1 MDYIAL
7 FQELGTVYASIVTI
21 ASIITATTDTPREGG
36 LWRFLY
42 GIIEY
47 MALVNDRAKQR

>member
-1 MDYIAL
+1 MDYVEL
-7 FQELGTVYASIVTI
+7 FKELGTAYASIVTI
-21 ASIITATTDTPREGG
+21 ASIITATTDTPRKGG
-36 LWRFLY
+36 LWRFFY